1 MESIALVSREPA
13 APGEPALRIGVL
25 GPLEVSLDGASR
37 TPTAPQVRRVLA
49 VLLLRAGRPVP
60 LTALIEELWEADPPR
75 LARKTVQTYVYQLRR
90 ALDRPLGRQ
99 DPERLETR
107 SNGYLLRLRPE
118 EVDLWDFERRVG
130 TARTALD
137 AGRADEA
144 AATLRG
150 ALALWRG
157 DAFADVPAGPELAA
171 RITRIEATRISAL
184 EMRIQADLQLGRH
197 GALLDELRQLT
208 AEHPLNERLAADL
221 VLAAHR
227 SGQRATALD
236 AFTRL
241 RRNLVRELGIEPSDW
256 VRKLQQEVLS
266 AAPSLGVATPAH
278 LVRAGDPGARPG
290 QPLPTD
296 PGALTGALA
305 AGGAPPAGTAPAAPP
320 AMAAPQA
327 QAVPD
332 PLAPPL
338 AVPLAQAS
346 PGAPAP
352 LTVSARPAAA
362 LPRLSQLPSDT
373 PDFTG
378 RRQELDRLLA
388 LAAPGEDAQRR
399 TAPRIVTV
407 LGGIGAGKSVLAVR
421 AAHLL
426 SGRFPDGQLY
436 ARLHSDRETP
446 LNPTLILRSFLRDLH
461 LDSVPTSDGDPGGWA
476 EDELARR
483 FRDHTAGRA
492 LLLLLED
499 AASARQILPLLPG
512 GDRSTVIA
520 TSRVRLP
527 GLPGAAHLT
536 VGPMSTDDGAALFS
550 SVIGPE
556 RASGHPAAVR
566 SIVRLM
572 GHVPLGIRA
581 MGETLDA
588 RPMWSATDF
597 AERLA
602 NESQRRVELRAGTW
616 DVLARVEQSCAR
628 LPGRAREALTVLS
641 RAVVGTFG
649 VRDAAQLLGVPSDAA
664 EQVLGILLDH
674 HAVELG
680 PLTYTASPEAAVP
693 TFRIPELIR
702 LALMGG
708 AEQTGR
714 EQAPLPV
721 PGREA
726 AYAGR
731 PLT

>member
-1 MESIALVSREPA
+1 MESIALVPRDPA

-25 GPLEVSLDGASR
+25 GPLDVRLDGASR

-60 LTALIEELWEADPPR
+60 LSALIEELWETDPPR

-99 DPERLETR
+99 TAERLETR
-107 SNGYLLRLRPE
+107 TNGYLLRLRPE
-118 EVDLWDFERRVG
+118 EVDLWDFERRVA

-137 AGRADEA
+137 AGRAQEA
-144 AATLRG
+144 AGALRE

-171 RITRIEATRISAL
+171 RVTRIEATRISAL
-184 EMRIQADLQLGRH
+184 EMRVQADLQLGRH

-256 VRKLQQEVLS
+256 VRKLQQDVLS
-266 AAPSLGVATPAH
+266 ASPALGVPTPVH
-278 LVRAGDPGARPG
+278 LVRGARPG
-290 QPLPTD
+290 QPD
-296 PGALTGALA
+296 PAPGSV
-305 AGGAPPAGTAPAAPP
+305 APPGL
-320 AMAAPQA
+320 QA
-327 QAVPD
+327 
-332 PLAPPL
+332 
-338 AVPLAQAS
+338 
-346 PGAPAP
+346 APAP
-352 LTVSARPAAA
+352 VAAEVPPAPAVAAA
-362 LPRLSQLPSDT
+362 PAIPRLSQLPPDT

-378 RRQELDRLLA
+378 RRRELERLLT
-388 LAAPGEDAQRR
+388 LATPGEAAERR

-556 RASGHPAAVR
+556 RAAGHPAAVR

-641 RAVVGTFG
+641 RSVTGTFG
-649 VRDAAQLLGVPSDAA
+649 VRDAAQLLGLPTDSA

-680 PLTYTASPEAAVP
+680 PLTYSAASEAASA

-702 LALMGG
+702 LALMGD
-708 AEQTGR
+708 ADPAGR
-714 EQAPLPV
+714 ERAALAAPGPV
-721 PGREA
+721 A
-726 AYAGR
+726 AYAGHR
-731 PLT
+731 GTEPGFPDPLPPLGRLA